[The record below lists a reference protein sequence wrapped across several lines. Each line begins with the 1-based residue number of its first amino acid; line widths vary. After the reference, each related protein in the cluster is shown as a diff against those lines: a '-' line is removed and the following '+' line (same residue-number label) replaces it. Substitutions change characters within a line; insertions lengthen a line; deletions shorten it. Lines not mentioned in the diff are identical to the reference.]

1 MQTPPGLPP
10 QIADLL
16 LWNQVILPLL
26 AIVVCT
32 ALGIPI
38 VRALVRRIER
48 RGTRGPEGEVVT
60 LRSEVLELRQ
70 RLESLEEAGQ
80 RVAELEERVDF
91 AERML
96 AQHRQAR
103 PLAPGG

>member
-1 MQTPPGLPP
+1 MHLPQLLPP
-10 QIADLL
+10 QIREILI
-16 LWNQVILPLL
+16 WNQVILPLIGV
-26 AIVVCT
+26 AVCLI
-32 ALGIPI
+32 LGLPI
-38 VRALVRRIER
+38 VRAIVRRMDRKRARADEQ
-48 RGTRGPEGEVVT
+48 EVVT
-60 LRSEVLELRQ
+60 LRSEVLDLRQ